1 MNTFNILVVNPKDRL
16 TQIALYDEFK
26 LQFLINRKHSGEELS
41 YFKTMT
47 DQVEF
52 RKNIVINEV
61 KNNDFDFS
69 DLRIVIS
76 RGGLIRPVKS
86 GVYEMNEALRHD
98 LTFSPVGDDIINI
111 GGLLADAISA
121 EFPGVKAL
129 IAEPTVVDELEP
141 IARITGYPELSR
153 KSIFHALSQK
163 GVAKRHAESQS
174 KKYEDLNLIVVHMG
188 NGTTVGAHEKG
199 RVIDVNQGFDGDG
212 PFSAIRSGTLPMGE
226 VVKLCY
232 SGKKTKEEMLCL
244 LTQCGGL
251 NAHLGTT
258 NISEIEKRIENND
271 THAKIVMEAMAYQ
284 IAKAIGEMYAV
295 LKANV
300 NAILITGELAHSEF
314 VIHKIL
320 EHVEQFAPVF
330 VYPGDNDVLAL
341 AANANRVLKGDMNI
355 LEYPS

>member
-1 MNTFNILVVNPKDRL
+1 
-16 TQIALYDEFK
+16 
-26 LQFLINRKHSGEELS
+26 
-41 YFKTMT
+41 MT
-47 DQVEF
+47 DQVDF

-69 DLRIVIS
+69 DLKIVIS
-76 RGGLIRPVKS
+76 RGGLIQPVKS
-86 GVYEMNEALRHD
+86 GVYAMNDALRKD
-98 LTFSPVGDDIINI
+98 LANSPVGEDIINI
-111 GGLLADAISA
+111 GGLLAEAIAS
-121 EFPGVKAL
+121 EFSGVTAL

-163 GVAKRHAESQS
+163 GVAKKHAESQS

-188 NGTTVGAHEKG
+188 NGTTVGAHQKG

-212 PFSAIRSGTLPMGE
+212 PFSAVRSGTLPMGE
-226 VVKLCY
+226 VVRLCY

-258 NISEIEKRIENND
+258 NISEIEKRIEQND
-271 THAKIVMEAMAYQ
+271 THARIVMEAMAYQ
-284 IAKAIGEMYAV
+284 VAKAIGEMYAV
-295 LKANV
+295 LKAEV
-300 NAILITGELAHSEF
+300 DAILITGELAHSEF

-320 EHVEQFAPVF
+320 EHVEKFGPVF
-330 VYPGDNDVLAL
+330 VYPGDNDVHAL
-341 AANANRVLKGDMNI
+341 AANANRVLKGEMPI
-355 LEYPS
+355 LNYPL

>member
-16 TQIALYDEFK
+16 TQIALYDDFK
-26 LQFLINRKHSGEELS
+26 LLFLINRKHSGEELS

-47 DQVEF
+47 DQVDF

-69 DLRIVIS
+69 DLKIVIS
-76 RGGLIRPVKS
+76 RGGLIQPVKS
-86 GVYEMNEALRHD
+86 GVYAMNDALRKD
-98 LTFSPVGDDIINI
+98 LANSPVGEDIINI
-111 GGLLADAISA
+111 GGLLAEAIAS
-121 EFPGVKAL
+121 EFSGVTAL

-163 GVAKRHAESQS
+163 GVAKKHAESQS

-188 NGTTVGAHEKG
+188 NGTTVGAHQKG

-212 PFSAIRSGTLPMGE
+212 PFSAVRSGTLPMGE
-226 VVKLCY
+226 VVRLCY

-258 NISEIEKRIENND
+258 NISEIEKRIEQND
-271 THAKIVMEAMAYQ
+271 THARIVMEAMAYQ
-284 IAKAIGEMYAV
+284 VAKAIGEMYAV
-295 LKANV
+295 LKAEV
-300 NAILITGELAHSEF
+300 DAILITGELAHSEF

-320 EHVEQFAPVF
+320 EHVEKFGPVF
-330 VYPGDNDVLAL
+330 VYPGDNDVHAL
-341 AANANRVLKGDMNI
+341 AANANRVLKGEMPI
-355 LEYPS
+355 LNYPL

>member
-16 TQIALYDEFK
+16 TQIALYDDFK
-26 LQFLINRKHSGEELS
+26 LLFLINRKHSGEELS

-47 DQVEF
+47 DQVDF

-69 DLRIVIS
+69 DLKIVIS
-76 RGGLIRPVKS
+76 RGGLIHPVKS
-86 GVYEMNEALRHD
+86 GIYEMNDTLRND
-98 LTFSPVGDDIINI
+98 LIHSPVGEDIINI
-111 GGLLADAISA
+111 GGLLAEAIAS
-121 EFPGVKAL
+121 EFKDVKAL

-163 GVAKRHAESQS
+163 GVAKKHAESQS
-174 KKYEDLNLIVVHMG
+174 KKYENLNLIVVHMG
-188 NGTTVGAHEKG
+188 NGTTVGAHQKG

-212 PFSAIRSGTLPMGE
+212 PFSAVRSGTLPMGE
-226 VVKLCY
+226 VVRLCF
-232 SGKKTKEEMLCL
+232 SGKKTQEEMLCL

-258 NISEIEKRIENND
+258 NISEIEKRIEQND
-271 THAKIVMEAMAYQ
+271 SHARLVMEAMAYQ
-284 IAKAIGEMYAV
+284 VAKAIGEMYAV
-295 LKANV
+295 LCAEV
-300 NAILITGELAHSEF
+300 DAIIITGELAHSEF

-320 EHVEQFAPVF
+320 EHVDKFGPVF
-330 VYPGDNDVLAL
+330 VYPGDNDVHAL
-341 AANANRVLKGDMNI
+341 AANANRVLKGEMPV
-355 LEYPS
+355 LTYPV